1 MAVQSIKKLIKPNKK
16 KISVVDSLYLGSD
29 RKEVVN
35 HLQIR
40 PEDSRVQR
48 KKLREKEKMQKQQ
61 SAKIQREKGR
71 ARLRRRIRRNV
82 GEISRSEVEALTMA
96 EPVSTR
102 LTLC

>member
-1 MAVQSIKKLIKPNKK
+1 M
-16 KISVVDSLYLGSD
+16 YLGSD
-29 RKEVVN
+29 RKQVVN

-40 PEDSRVQR
+40 LEDSRVQR

-61 SAKIQREKGR
+61 SAKMQREKGR
-71 ARLRRRIRRNV
+71 ARLRRRIRRNI
-82 GEISRSEVEALTMA
+82 GAISRSKVEALTMA

>member
-1 MAVQSIKKLIKPNKK
+1 MA
-16 KISVVDSLYLGSD
+16 DSMYLGSD
-29 RKEVVN
+29 RKQLVN

-40 PEDSRVQR
+40 LEDSRVQR

-61 SAKIQREKGR
+61 SAKMQREKGR

-82 GEISRSEVEALTMA
+82 GAISRSKVEALTMA

>member
-1 MAVQSIKKLIKPNKK
+1 M
-16 KISVVDSLYLGSD
+16 YLGID
-29 RKEVVN
+29 RKQVMN

-40 PEDSRVQR
+40 PKDSRVQR
-48 KKLREKEKMQKQQ
+48 KKLREKAKMQKQQ
-61 SAKIQREKGR
+61 LAKMQREKGQ

-82 GEISRSEVEALTMA
+82 GAISRSEVEALTMV

>member
-1 MAVQSIKKLIKPNKK
+1 M
-16 KISVVDSLYLGSD
+16 SD
-29 RKEVVN
+29 RKQVVN

-40 PEDSRVQR
+40 PKDSRVQR
-48 KKLREKEKMQKQQ
+48 KKLKEKEKMQKQQ
-61 SAKIQREKGR
+61 SAKMQREKGR
-71 ARLRRRIRRNV
+71 ARLRGRIRRNV

>member
-1 MAVQSIKKLIKPNKK
+1 M
-16 KISVVDSLYLGSD
+16 VDSLYLGSD
-29 RKEVVN
+29 RKQVVN

-61 SAKIQREKGR
+61 SAKMQREKGQ